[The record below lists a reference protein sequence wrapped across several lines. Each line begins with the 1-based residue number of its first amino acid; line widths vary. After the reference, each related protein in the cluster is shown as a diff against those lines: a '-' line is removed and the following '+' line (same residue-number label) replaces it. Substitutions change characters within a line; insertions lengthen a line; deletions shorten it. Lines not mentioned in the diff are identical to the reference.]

1 MKDFKALRFLD
12 RFRSFFEK
20 LGVDYHIM
28 RKILQV
34 KLIMDGRRVPT
45 IISDSSKKK
54 NNKENKD
61 ENNFMKSLWFY
72 GLLGIIMIPFV
83 IMGKNYIFQM
93 SLAFGILMFMVMTS
107 LISDFSS
114 VLLDIRDKNIIFSK
128 PVDNKTLSMAKI
140 IHVLIYMLSITIAIS
155 GPALIASLV
164 KRGVL
169 FFIVFLLEII
179 LMDLF
184 IVVLTALLYLLIL
197 KFFDGEKLKDIINYV
212 QISLSIVITVGYQL
226 LGRLFNLV
234 DLNIVFS
241 PKWWQYFIVPIWF
254 GAPFELILKGNK
266 SIYFIVFSIL
276 AVLVPILSIVIYVK
290 LIPTFERNLQKLNNN
305 SEKSQKENKRFFH
318 GISNVV
324 CSSKEERVFFKFAS
338 DMVKNERDFKLKVYP
353 SLGFALI
360 FPFIFIFNELRD
372 RGLDSIGASKMYLN
386 IYFCALL
393 LPTVVMMM
401 KYSGKYKGAWIY
413 KTAPVKNITSIF
425 KGTLKAFIIRLLFP
439 IYIIESIIFTAL
451 FGFRIFPDLIV
462 VFLNILFFI
471 VICFKFLKKA
481 LPFSESYEAAQQ
493 SEGLVIIPLMIL
505 LGALAGIHYLATL
518 FVYGIYLYMVIMV
531 IANIIIWRKAF
542 NISWEKLNS

>member
-305 SEKSQKENKRFFH
+305 SEKSKKENKRFFH
-318 GISNVV
+318 GISKVV

-425 KGTLKAFIIRLLFP
+425 KGTLKAFIIRLLLP
-439 IYIIESIIFTAL
+439 IYIIESIIFTVL

-531 IANIIIWRKAF
+531 IANVIIWRKAF

>member
-305 SEKSQKENKRFFH
+305 SEKVKKENKRFFH

-425 KGTLKAFIIRLLFP
+425 KGTLKAFIIRLLLP

-451 FGFRIFPDLIV
+451 FGVRIFPDLIV

-531 IANIIIWRKAF
+531 IANVTIWRKAF